1 MAILDEDSLDPSFK
15 SAISDR
21 LNGWEL
27 VEFLDIP
34 IEDIV
39 ELFEEEI
46 LDNIEEIKELIGFTI
61 ETEEN
66 D

>member
-1 MAILDEDSLDPSFK
+1 MDEDVLDNDLK
-15 SAISDR
+15 SAICDR
-21 LNGWEL
+21 LFGWEL
-27 VEFLDIP
+27 IEFLRIP

-46 LDNIEEIKELIGFTI
+46 LDNISEVKDFIVYGVQP
-61 ETEEN
+61 ETEDN